1 MLNIKLLILLAGVA
15 LAAPICAETLTDAEL
30 ESAIEAK
37 LTTQLGNSD
46 VAAYTAK
53 FLMDEILT
61 WKGEELPIE
70 EADTILAFAFGN
82 RVILNGNQVP
92 GPMNVALAD
101 TVVEIYKQTGIPVY
115 AQWEIA
121 QSIGDRIPVKHLTSI
136 NPKIAADGTLTYLS
150 TDGVAAAAVQ
160 LSGGNMGKTVVV
172 GFYEHSLRTINTSKS
187 VGIDAYAPEDI
198 ELPHDYDPQ
207 SGQAWTRDAKTF
219 VMHEI
224 GNRSINERTRLI
236 KAATEGQ

>member
-1 MLNIKLLILLAGVA
+1 MLKSKLFVLLASVV
-15 LAAPICAETLTDAEL
+15 LAAPLCAETLTDAEL
-30 ESAIEAK
+30 RSAIEAR
-37 LTTQLGNSD
+37 LTAQLGSKD

-61 WKGEELPIE
+61 WKGEELPID
-70 EADTILAFAFGN
+70 EADSILAYAFGN
-82 RVILNGNQVP
+82 RVLPNGNQVP
-92 GPMNVALAD
+92 GPMNEALAD
-101 TVVEIYKQTGIPVY
+101 TVVDIYTQTEKPVY

-121 QSIGDRIPVKHLTSI
+121 QAIGDRIPAKHLTSI
-136 NPKIAADGTLTYLS
+136 NPTIAADGSLTYLS
-150 TDGVAAAAVQ
+150 TDGVAAEAVK

-172 GFYEHSLRTINTSKS
+172 GFYEHSLRTIDTSKRA
-187 VGIDAYAPEDI
+187 GIDAYAPEKI

-224 GNRSINERTRLI
+224 GNRSINERSRLI
-236 KAATEGQ
+236 KAATN